1 MLYILL
7 LLFVANTFAEDISPK
22 QTSELKQASEMLTF
36 AKNALIEN
44 TNVAKNEFEIK
55 DDDKNTA
62 IKDSEKIQEESPNFD
77 AKYNTAEYRD
87 MFYTTQDS
95 ALVNQAL
102 DYFLQGKIMKAKP
115 RQFVTKK
122 VQNIKK
128 PLVQLS
134 SIMYNNESFWTVFTN
149 IGKFTYTKPFVDSI
163 RITGISSAEVE
174 FTIPIKG
181 KLRNSIRNMHNEL
194 ANMERI
200 SIQNHNILVT
210 LRTGECIFE
219 EELKITKSC
228 HPIIEEVEKQ
238 IEI

>member
-1 MLYILL
+1 MLYTILL
-7 LLFVANTFAEDISPK
+7 LFTANTFAEDISSK
-22 QTSELKQASEMLTF
+22 QTSELKQVGEMLTF

-44 TNVAKNEFEIK
+44 TNIAKNEFDIK
-55 DDDKNTA
+55 DD
-62 IKDSEKIQEESPNFD
+62 EKIQEESPNFD
-77 AKYNTAEYRD
+77 AKYNTTDYRD
-87 MFYTTQDS
+87 IFYTTQDS

-102 DYFLQGKIMKAKP
+102 DYFLQGKVMKAKP
-115 RQFVTKK
+115 RKFITQK

-163 RITGISSAEVE
+163 RITGISSSEVE

-181 KLRNSIRNMHNEL
+181 KLRNSVRDMHSEI
-194 ANMERI
+194 ASMERI
-200 SIQNHNILVT
+200 SIQNHNILLT

-219 EELKITKSC
+219 EDLKITKSC
-228 HPIIEEVEKQ
+228 SPIIEEVEKQ

>member
-1 MLYILL
+1 MLYTILL
-7 LLFVANTFAEDISPK
+7 LFTANTFAEDISSK
-22 QTSELKQASEMLTF
+22 QTSELKQVGEMLTF

-44 TNVAKNEFEIK
+44 TNIAKNEFDIK
-55 DDDKNTA
+55 DD
-62 IKDSEKIQEESPNFD
+62 EKIQEESPNFD
-77 AKYNTAEYRD
+77 AKYNTTDYRD
-87 MFYTTQDS
+87 IFYTTQDS
-95 ALVNQAL
+95 AIVNQAL
-102 DYFLQGKIMKAKP
+102 DYFLQGKVMKAKP
-115 RQFVTKK
+115 RKFITQK

-163 RITGISSAEVE
+163 RITGISSSEVE

-181 KLRNSIRNMHNEL
+181 KLRNSVRDMHSEI
-194 ANMERI
+194 ASMERI
-200 SIQNHNILVT
+200 SIQNHNILLT

-219 EELKITKSC
+219 EDLKITKSC
-228 HPIIEEVEKQ
+228 SPIIEEVEKQ

>member
-1 MLYILL
+1 MLYIIL
-7 LLFVANTFAEDISPK
+7 LLFTANTFAEDISPK
-22 QTSELKQASEMLTF
+22 QTSELKQAGEMLTF

-44 TNVAKNEFEIK
+44 TNIAKNEFDIK
-55 DDDKNTA
+55 DD
-62 IKDSEKIQEESPNFD
+62 EKIQEESPNFD
-77 AKYNTAEYRD
+77 VKYNTTDYRD
-87 MFYTTQDS
+87 IFYTTQDS

-102 DYFLQGKIMKAKP
+102 DYFLQGKVMKAKP
-115 RQFVTKK
+115 RKFVTQK

-163 RITGISSAEVE
+163 RIAGISSSEVE

-181 KLRNSIRNMHNEL
+181 KLRNSVRDMHNEI
-194 ANMERI
+194 ASMERI
-200 SIQNHNILVT
+200 SIQNHNILLT

-219 EELKITKSC
+219 EDLKITKSC
-228 HPIIEEVEKQ
+228 SPIIEEVEKQ

>member
-1 MLYILL
+1 MLHILL
-7 LLFVANTFAEDISPK
+7 ILFAANTFAEDITPPNK
-22 QTSELKQASEMLTF
+22 ASELKQAGEMLTF

-44 TNVAKNEFEIK
+44 TNIAKNEFDIK
-55 DDDKNTA
+55 ND
-62 IKDSEKIQEESPNFD
+62 EKIQEESSDVD
-77 AKYNTAEYRD
+77 AKYNTADYRD
-87 MFYTTQDS
+87 IFYTTQDS

-102 DYFLQGKIMKAKP
+102 DYFLQGKVMKAKP
-115 RQFVTKK
+115 RKFVTTKL
-122 VQNIKK
+122 QNIKK

-181 KLRNSIRNMHNEL
+181 RLRNSVRDKHNEL
-194 ANMERI
+194 VNMERI
-200 SIQNHNILVT
+200 SIQNHNILIT

-228 HPIIEEVEKQ
+228 SPVVEEIEKQ

>member
-7 LLFVANTFAEDISPK
+7 LFFAANTFAEDISSK
-22 QTSELKQASEMLTF
+22 QTSELKQVGEMLTF

-44 TNVAKNEFEIK
+44 TNIAKNEFDIK
-55 DDDKNTA
+55 DD
-62 IKDSEKIQEESPNFD
+62 EKIQEESPNFD
-77 AKYNTAEYRD
+77 AKYNTIDYRD
-87 MFYTTQDS
+87 IFYTTQDS

-102 DYFLQGKIMKAKP
+102 DYFLQGKVMKAKP
-115 RQFVTKK
+115 RKFITQKL
-122 VQNIKK
+122 QNIKK

-163 RITGISSAEVE
+163 RITGISSSEVE

-181 KLRNSIRNMHNEL
+181 KLRNAVRDMHSEI
-194 ANMERI
+194 ASMERI
-200 SIQNHNILVT
+200 SIQNHNILLT

-219 EELKITKSC
+219 EDLKITKSC
-228 HPIIEEVEKQ
+228 SPIIEEVEKQ

>member
-1 MLYILL
+1 MLYTILL
-7 LLFVANTFAEDISPK
+7 LFTANTFAEDISSK
-22 QTSELKQASEMLTF
+22 QTSELKQVGEMLTF

-44 TNVAKNEFEIK
+44 TNIAKNEFDIK
-55 DDDKNTA
+55 DD
-62 IKDSEKIQEESPNFD
+62 EKIQEESPNFD
-77 AKYNTAEYRD
+77 AKYNTTDYRD
-87 MFYTTQDS
+87 IFYTTQDS

-102 DYFLQGKIMKAKP
+102 DYFLQGKVMKAKP
-115 RQFVTKK
+115 RKFITQK

-149 IGKFTYTKPFVDSI
+149 IGKFTYTKPFVDNI
-163 RITGISSAEVE
+163 RITGISSSEVE

-181 KLRNSIRNMHNEL
+181 KLRNSVRDMHSEI
-194 ANMERI
+194 ASMERI
-200 SIQNHNILVT
+200 SIQNHNILLT

-219 EELKITKSC
+219 EDLKITKSC
-228 HPIIEEVEKQ
+228 SPIIEEVEKQ